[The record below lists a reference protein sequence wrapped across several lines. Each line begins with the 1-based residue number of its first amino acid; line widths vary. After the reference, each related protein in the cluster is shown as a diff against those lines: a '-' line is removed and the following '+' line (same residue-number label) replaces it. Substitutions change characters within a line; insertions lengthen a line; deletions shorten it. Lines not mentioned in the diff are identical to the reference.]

1 MGHDR
6 LSIQDFERLSS
17 RVSRRTLQRDLR
29 VMVDK
34 GLIIEKASSPIDPPK
49 IYILARKLSG

>member
-1 MGHDR
+1 M
-6 LSIQDFERLSS
+6 SIQDFERLSS

-34 GLIIEKASSPIDPPK
+34 GLIIEKASSPTDPAK
-49 IYILARKLSG
+49 IYVLARKLSG